1 MKSLLLL
8 LLLTKKYFV
17 KLTLIFSKIIAFT
30 KFLSKLCEKSEFTVW
45 KNEKFTVTEK
55 KFRQINSL
63 VTSFDTVLAIKEIF
77 RQIKAKSS
85 TFSQEF
91 PL

>member
-1 MKSLLLL
+1 MIWENEKF
-8 LLLTKKYFV
+8 TAAAAVNEKKYFV

-55 KFRQINSL
+55 KFRQINSI
-63 VTSFDTVLAIKEIF
+63 VTSLV
-77 RQIKAKSS
+77 KAL
-85 TFSQEF
+85 FSRNFCQRYV
-91 PL
+91 